1 MDIQDPQRFQPNWM
15 LMSVLLLV
23 IYLGFFHI
31 CMGLSYWG
39 CVVAGFVG
47 TAVWFAVCHL
57 FRRTYISRFEHLI
70 HQLVGLDILIE
81 GFNPLHEGYGFYFCA
96 LGFWLVFL
104 TYHTFGAVR
113 YSSLQAQAE
122 TADPGLAR

>member
-1 MDIQDPQRFQPNWM
+1 MHIQSAQRFQNTWM
-15 LMSVLLLV
+15 LMSVTLLL
-23 IYLGFFHI
+23 IYLGFFQV
-31 CMGLSYWG
+31 CLGLSYWG
-39 CVVAGFVG
+39 CVAAGFVG
-47 TAVWFAVCHL
+47 TMAWFAVCHL

-104 TYHTFGAVR
+104 TYQTFGAVKFPAV
-113 YSSLQAQAE
+113 QVQAE
-122 TADPGLAR
+122 TADAGMAG